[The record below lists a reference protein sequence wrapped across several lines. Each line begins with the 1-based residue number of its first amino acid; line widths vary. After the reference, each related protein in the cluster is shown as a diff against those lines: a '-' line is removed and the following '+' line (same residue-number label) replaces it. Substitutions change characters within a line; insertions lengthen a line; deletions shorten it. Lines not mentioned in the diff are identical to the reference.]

1 LDLRGA
7 AEQFARLDAGQQRRA
22 SADLTLPPF
31 ATVID
36 RRYNICM
43 KAEMD
48 VETNRKALQI
58 NLDTQKYGT
67 FAEIGAGQE
76 VARRFFL
83 VGGAAGTIAKTM
95 SAYDMTFS
103 DAIYGPADR
112 YVSRVRLNT
121 MLDHEYNLLV
131 ERLDKKLGNERT
143 FFVFADTVAARSFKL
158 HNESHGWLGVRFQ
171 TEPRGEP
178 SQIIIHVR
186 MLDEANADQQ
196 EALGVIGVNL
206 LYGALYQSQPER
218 LISSLQENLAPGKI
232 QVDLIKFSG
241 PAFANID
248 NRLMSLQLVSQ
259 GLTDAV
265 MFTAD
270 GEMVQPAEILHKK
283 AILIERGSFR
293 PVTYATND
301 MLEGARRQFL
311 KQSGCSEKDLVVLM
325 EMTLENLLSEG
336 QLNHADFLQRVDI
349 LGALGRTVLISKF
362 GEYYKL
368 AGYLSRYTNQM
379 IGLVMGVP
387 SLHEIFDEKYYL
399 NLEGGILEALG
410 RMFKHGLKLYVYP
423 IIDEKTGQLVTAMG
437 TEVAPNLRSLFQY
450 LIDNRYIEEIRDY
463 RKDFLRIYPPAVLAK
478 LKAGDESWE
487 EMVPPEVAQII
498 KEREFFGYRRAV
510 AA

>member
-1 LDLRGA
+1 
-7 AEQFARLDAGQQRRA
+7 
-22 SADLTLPPF
+22 
-31 ATVID
+31 
-36 RRYNICM
+36 M

-48 VETNRKALQI
+48 VGTDRKAFQI
-58 NLDTQKYGT
+58 NLDAQKYGT

-76 VARRFFL
+76 VARRFFH

-103 DAIYGPADR
+103 DAIYGPTDR
-112 YVSRVRLNT
+112 YVSRLRLQT
-121 MLDHEYNLLV
+121 MLEHEYNLLV
-131 ERLDKKLGNERT
+131 ERLEKKFGAEQA
-143 FFVFADTVAARSFKL
+143 FFVFADTVAARNFKQ

-171 TEPRGEP
+171 NEPRGEA

-186 MLDEANADQQ
+186 MLDDSNVDQQ

-206 LYGALYQSQPER
+206 LYGAFYHSQPEK
-218 LISSLQENLAPGKI
+218 LISSLQENLVPGKI

-311 KQSGCSEKDLVVLM
+311 KESGCSDQDLVVLT

-336 QLNHADFLQRVDI
+336 QLDHADFLQRIDI

-362 GEYYKL
+362 GEYYRL
-368 AGYLSRYTNQM
+368 AGYLSRYTNRM

-387 SLHEIFDEKYYL
+387 SLIEIFDEKYYL

-410 RMFKHGLKLYVYP
+410 RMFKSGLKLYVYP
-423 IIDEKTGQLVTAMG
+423 IIDEKTGKIVTATG
-437 TEVAPNLRSLFQY
+437 VEVASNLRSLFQY
-450 LIDNRYIEEIRDY
+450 LIDNRYIEEISDY
-463 RKDFLRIYPPAVLAK
+463 EKKYLGIYPPVVLAK

-487 EMVPPEVAQII
+487 EMVPPEVVQII
-498 KEREFFGYRRAV
+498 KEREFFGYRAPV

>member
-1 LDLRGA
+1 
-7 AEQFARLDAGQQRRA
+7 
-22 SADLTLPPF
+22 
-31 ATVID
+31 
-36 RRYNICM
+36 M

-48 VETNRKALQI
+48 VGTNRKALQI
-58 NLDTQKYGT
+58 NLDAKKYGT

-76 VARRFFL
+76 VARRFFT

-95 SAYDMTFS
+95 SAYDVTFS
-103 DAIYGPADR
+103 DAIYGPTDR
-112 YVSRVRLNT
+112 YVSRKRLWT
-121 MLDHEYNLLV
+121 MLDHEYDLLV
-131 ERLDKKLGNERT
+131 KRLDAKLGGDRI
-143 FFVFADTVAARSFKL
+143 FFVFADTVAARSFKQ

-186 MLDEANADQQ
+186 MLDESNADQQ

-206 LYGALYQSQPER
+206 LYGAFYYSQPER
-218 LISSLQENLAPGKI
+218 LISSLQENLAAGRI

-241 PAFANID
+241 PCFAKID
-248 NRLMSLQLVSQ
+248 NRLINLQLVSQ

-270 GEMVQPAEILHKK
+270 GEMVQPSEILHKK

-301 MLEGARRQFL
+301 MLEGARGQFQ
-311 KQSGCSEKDLVVLM
+311 KEAGCSEKDTVVLM

-336 QLNHADFLQRVDI
+336 QLNHADFLARVDI

-362 GEYYKL
+362 GEYYRL
-368 AGYLSRYTNQM
+368 AGYLSRYTNRM

-387 SLHEIFDEKYYL
+387 SLIEILDEKYYL

-423 IIDEKTGQLVTAMG
+423 MIDETTAAILSA
-437 TEVAPNLRSLFQY
+437 TQVHVAPNLRALFQY
-450 LIDNRYIEEIRDY
+450 LIDNRYIEEITDY
-463 RKDFLRIYPPAVLAK
+463 RKDFLCIYPATVLAK
-478 LKAGDESWE
+478 LKAGDKSWE

-498 KEREFFGYRRAV
+498 KEREFFGYRAAV

>member
-1 LDLRGA
+1 
-7 AEQFARLDAGQQRRA
+7 
-22 SADLTLPPF
+22 
-31 ATVID
+31 
-36 RRYNICM
+36 
-43 KAEMD
+43 MD
-48 VETNRKALQI
+48 IGTNRKALQI
-58 NLDTQKYGT
+58 NLDAKKYGT

-76 VARRFFL
+76 VARRFFT

-103 DAIYGPADR
+103 DAIYGPTDR
-112 YVSRVRLNT
+112 YVSRKRLWT
-121 MLDHEYNLLV
+121 MLDHEYDLLV
-131 ERLDKKLGNERT
+131 KRLDAKLGGDRT
-143 FFVFADTVAARSFKL
+143 FFVFADTVAARSFKQ

-178 SQIIIHVR
+178 NQIIIHLR
-186 MLDEANADQQ
+186 MLDESNADQQ

-206 LYGALYQSQPER
+206 LYGAFYYSQPEQ
-218 LISSLQENLAPGKI
+218 LISSLQENLAPGRI

-241 PAFANID
+241 PSFAKID
-248 NRLMSLQLVSQ
+248 NRLINLQLVSQ

-270 GEMVQPAEILHKK
+270 GEMVQPSEILYKK

-301 MLEGARRQFL
+301 MLEGARGQFL
-311 KQSGCSEKDLVVLM
+311 KESGCSEENTVVLM

-336 QLNHADFLQRVDI
+336 QLNHADFLARVDI

-362 GEYYKL
+362 GEYYRL
-368 AGYLSRYTNQM
+368 ASYLSRYTNRM

-387 SLHEIFDEKYYL
+387 SLIEILDEKYYL

-423 IIDEKTGQLVTAMG
+423 VIHETTGAILSATQVH
-437 TEVAPNLRSLFQY
+437 VAPNLRALFQY
-450 LIDNRYIEEIRDY
+450 LIDNRYIEEITDY
-463 RKDFLRIYPPAVLAK
+463 RKDFLCIYPATVLAK
-478 LKAGDESWE
+478 LKAGDKSWE
-487 EMVPPEVAQII
+487 EMVPPEVARVI
-498 KEREFFGYRRAV
+498 KEREFFGYRAAV

>member
-1 LDLRGA
+1 
-7 AEQFARLDAGQQRRA
+7 
-22 SADLTLPPF
+22 
-31 ATVID
+31 
-36 RRYNICM
+36 
-43 KAEMD
+43 MD
-48 VETNRKALQI
+48 VGTNRKALQI
-58 NLDTQKYGT
+58 NLDAKKYGT

-76 VARRFFL
+76 VARRFFT

-103 DAIYGPADR
+103 DAIYGPTDR
-112 YVSRVRLNT
+112 YVSRKRLWT
-121 MLDHEYNLLV
+121 MLDHEYDLLV
-131 ERLDKKLGNERT
+131 KRLDAKLGGDRT
-143 FFVFADTVAARSFKL
+143 FFVFADTVAARSFKQ
-158 HNESHGWLGVRFQ
+158 HNESHGWLGVGFQ

-186 MLDEANADQQ
+186 MLDESNADQQ

-206 LYGALYQSQPER
+206 LYGAFYYSQPEQ
-218 LISSLQENLAPGKI
+218 LISSLQENLAPGRM

-241 PAFANID
+241 PSFAKID
-248 NRLMSLQLVSQ
+248 NRLINLQLVSQ

-270 GEMVQPAEILHKK
+270 GEMVQPSEILHKK

-301 MLEGARRQFL
+301 MLEGARGQFL
-311 KQSGCSEKDLVVLM
+311 KESGCSEEDTVVLM

-336 QLNHADFLQRVDI
+336 QLNHADFLARVDI

-362 GEYYKL
+362 GEYYRL
-368 AGYLSRYTNQM
+368 ASYLSRYTNRM

-387 SLHEIFDEKYYL
+387 SLIEILDEKYYL

-423 IIDEKTGQLVTAMG
+423 VIDETTGAILSATQVH
-437 TEVAPNLRSLFQY
+437 VAPNLRALFQY
-450 LIDNRYIEEIRDY
+450 LIDNRYIEEITDY
-463 RKDFLRIYPPAVLAK
+463 RKDFLCIYPATVLAK
-478 LKAGDESWE
+478 LKVGDKSWE
-487 EMVPPEVAQII
+487 EMVPPEVARII
-498 KEREFFGYRRAV
+498 KEREFFGYRAAV

>member
-1 LDLRGA
+1 
-7 AEQFARLDAGQQRRA
+7 
-22 SADLTLPPF
+22 
-31 ATVID
+31 
-36 RRYNICM
+36 M

-48 VETNRKALQI
+48 VGTNRKALQI
-58 NLDTQKYGT
+58 NLDPQKYGT

-103 DAIYGPADR
+103 DAIYGPTDR
-112 YVSRVRLNT
+112 YVSRRRLQT
-121 MLDHEYNLLV
+121 MLDHEYDLLI
-131 ERLDKKLGNERT
+131 ERLDAKSGTERT
-143 FFVFADTVAARSFKL
+143 FFVFADTVAARSFKQR
-158 HNESHGWLGVRFQ
+158 NESHGWLGVRFQ
-171 TEPRGEP
+171 MQPRGDP

-186 MLDEANADQQ
+186 MLDESHVDQQ

-206 LYGALYQSQPER
+206 LYGAFYHSQPEK
-218 LISSLQENLAPGKI
+218 LISSLQENLAPGRI
-232 QVDLIKFSG
+232 QVDMIKFSG
-241 PAFANID
+241 PGFAQID

-259 GLTDAV
+259 GLTDTV

-270 GEMVQPAEILHKK
+270 GEAVQPSEILHKK

-311 KQSGCSEKDLVVLM
+311 KQTGCSEKDLVVLM
-325 EMTLENLLSEG
+325 EMTLENLLAEG
-336 QLNHADFLQRVDI
+336 QLNHADFLARIDI

-362 GEYYKL
+362 GEYYRL

-387 SLHEIFDEKYYL
+387 SLIEIFDEKYYL

-410 RMFKHGLKLYVYP
+410 RMFKSGLKLYVYP
-423 IIDEKTGQLVTAMG
+423 MIDDNTGKVVTAHHV
-437 TEVAPNLRSLFQY
+437 EVAPNLHSLFQY
-450 LIDNRYIEEIRDY
+450 LIDNRYIEEITDY
-463 RKDFLRIYPPAVLAK
+463 EKEYLRIYPPAVLAK
-478 LKAGDESWE
+478 LKSGDDSWE
-487 EMVPPEVAQII
+487 KMVPPEVAQII
-498 KEREFFGYRRAV
+498 KEREFFGYRAPV